1 MDRKIFKIF
10 HNNNTLKSTL
20 TAIFHTNTRY
30 VYPSE
35 NVLRFSKMKIAVF
48 DNPLFLNRNDFLK
61 S

>member
-30 VYPSE
+30 VYPSQ
-35 NVLRFSKMKIAVF
+35 NVLRFPKMKIAVF
-48 DNPLFLNRNDFLK
+48 D
-61 S
+61 